1 MSTEIPVSFVKQFGA
16 NVFHLSQQKGSK
28 LRGAVRVES
37 VKGDSRFF
45 DRIGKAAAVVRT
57 TRHGDTPIMDTPH
70 SRRMVT
76 LTDYHYGDMVDDQDK
91 IRTLNDP
98 TNDYAQAAIWSLGR
112 SIDQVI
118 VAAASGNAYGGV
130 AGATPVALP
139 STQKVASVASS
150 AGDELN
156 VQALRRAAKILDQNN
171 VDPSEPRYCA
181 FNAYQKEALL
191 GQTEVTS
198 ADFNTVR
205 ALVMG
210 EINTFMGF
218 KFIHTEEIVDQS
230 GSLSFDTT
238 SGAVGSGGGD
248 ADGYDKVLVW
258 AKMGLLLGVGQD
270 ITAEIAKDPGKQFN
284 TRVYAKMGI
293 GGTRMEEEKV
303 VEILCKDS

>member
-1 MSTEIPVSFVKQFGA
+1 MSAEIPVSFVKQFGA
-16 NVFHLSQQKGSK
+16 NIFHLSQQKGSK

-37 VKGDSRFF
+37 VQGDSRFF

-91 IRTLNDP
+91 VRTLNDP
-98 TNDYAQAAIWSLGR
+98 TNDYSQAAIWALGR
-112 SIDQVI
+112 SMDQVL

-139 STQKVASVASS
+139 ATQKLASVSAG

-156 VQALRRAAKILDQNN
+156 VQALRRAARILDGNN
-171 VDPSEPRYCA
+171 VDPSEPRFCA

-218 KFIHTEEIVDQS
+218 KFIHTEELVEQDSALAFDQS
-230 GSLSFDTT
+230 T
-238 SGAVGSGGGD
+238 GAVGSGSG
-248 ADGYDKVLVW
+248 AALGYDKVLVW
-258 AKMGLLLGVGQD
+258 AKMGLLLGIGKD
-270 ITAEIAKDPGKQFN
+270 ITAEIGKDPGKQFN

-303 VEILCKDS
+303 VEILCLDT